1 MQVRRQTRNGLGG
14 EVQMKYSKPFKKNG
28 TLHRWRFQ
36 NTHKI
41 LQYFHRKA
49 GKWLDS
55 KDADKQRI
63 VKEWR
68 HHNG

>member
-1 MQVRRQTRNGLGG
+1 
-14 EVQMKYSKPFKKNG
+14 MKYSKPFKKNG